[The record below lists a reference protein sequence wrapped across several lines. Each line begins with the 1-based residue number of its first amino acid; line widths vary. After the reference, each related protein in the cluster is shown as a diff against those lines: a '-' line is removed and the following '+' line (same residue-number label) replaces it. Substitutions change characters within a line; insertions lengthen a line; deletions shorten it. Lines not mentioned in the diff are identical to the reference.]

1 MMPKQCFTKIF
12 SRHIVLFVSIL
23 LQSLLT
29 SSVAANEIEKPR
41 LESDSSLSIGKS
53 ETANIQLNGGVSVF
67 QPHSLIGKWNGRIK
81 RFGTHPKLFITEC
94 HDGQIAGSYK
104 GIFGTFPLTGQYEDA
119 TGNITIDV
127 DFTSSKWTRLKRFRS
142 GHGIIEANIQNG
154 VLVGRASISDLGHKP
169 VRWEAVK
176 DLNVINAEST
186 KHLP

>member
-12 SRHIVLFVSIL
+12 SRHIVLFALMPSIFAPAA
-23 LQSLLT
+23 
-29 SSVAANEIEKPR
+29 AANEIENR
-41 LESDSSLSIGKS
+41 GSETDSSQSVGKS
-53 ETANIQLNGGVSVF
+53 EAANIQLNGGVTVF

-94 HDGQIAGSYK
+94 HDGLIAGSYK

-154 VLVGRASISDLGHKP
+154 VLVGLASISDLGHKP

-176 DLNVINAEST
+176 DLNVLNAEST